1 MQPRIV
7 GAFLGVSFG
16 KQLRASLRPLAVT
29 AVLLGAALWA
39 APRID
44 AASWLSLIASAAALA
59 FGLALFVGLGA
70 AQRGPLLARYA
81 RLLSRGSDSS

>member
-1 MQPRIV
+1 
-7 GAFLGVSFG
+7 
-16 KQLRASLRPLAVT
+16 
-29 AVLLGAALWA
+29 VLLGAALWA

-44 AASWLSLIASAAALA
+44 AASWLSLIASAAATGALA